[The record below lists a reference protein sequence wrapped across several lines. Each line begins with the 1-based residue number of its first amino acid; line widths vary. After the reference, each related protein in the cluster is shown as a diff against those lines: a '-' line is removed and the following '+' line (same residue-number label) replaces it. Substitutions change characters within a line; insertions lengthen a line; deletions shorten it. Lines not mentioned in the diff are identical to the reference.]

1 MSLLHTNASNGSFA
15 FSVKCKFLKVADKGR
30 MRPCLAFLFY
40 FSPQSATRMIL
51 PGLLRKRCH
60 RCSGSCMETAVRH
73 HWKPPCIDSFKLIRE
88 RVKESQKHLAG
99 DTSWLALQEVTDAP
113 TAQMEVQ
120 V

>member
-1 MSLLHTNASNGSFA
+1 
-15 FSVKCKFLKVADKGR
+15 
-30 MRPCLAFLFY
+30 
-40 FSPQSATRMIL
+40 
-51 PGLLRKRCH
+51 
-60 RCSGSCMETAVRH
+60 METAVRH